1 MSILTEIQSKVKV
14 AKTLTNSFGNYK
26 YRNVES
32 IYEALKPLLAEHKAS
47 VVMSDEIVC
56 IGTRFYVKATASL
69 RDEKG
74 QEVAVSTAFAREDE
88 SKRGMDLAQLTGS
101 CSSYARKYAL
111 GGLFLLDDS
120 KDIDEMDNTAN
131 GNFNQKANNAFAK
144 VNNAVGGKN
153 ELDALK
159 AKMFEYCTKHGLTKE
174 QSVAFVDWLGLK
186 GNNDVGAWS
195 FRLSG
200 DIKRDIDDFC
210 EANSIER

>member
-14 AKTLTNSFGNYK
+14 AKTLTNNFGNYK

-120 KDIDEMDNTAN
+120 KDIDEMDNTTSHNPAVQKVAKQVN
-131 GNFNQKANNAFAK
+131 ANQK
-144 VNNAVGGKN
+144 
-153 ELDALK
+153 LDGVK
-159 AKMFEYCTKHGLTKE
+159 KRFFEAILGFGLARE
-174 QSVAFVDWLGLK
+174 QAAAFVEWYGLK
-186 GNNDVGAWS
+186 GNTNANDWE
-195 FRLSG
+195 LPLK
-200 DIKRDIDDFC
+200 DT
-210 EANSIER
+210 EALGQSVDEFLNLQ

>member
-14 AKTLTNSFGNYK
+14 AKTLTNNFGNYK

-74 QEVAVSTAFAREDE
+74 QEVGVSTAFAREDE

-120 KDIDEMDNTAN
+120 KDIDEMDNTSPAVQKVAKQVNAN
-131 GNFNQKANNAFAK
+131 LKLDGAK
-144 VNNAVGGKN
+144 KRF
-153 ELDALK
+153 
-159 AKMFEYCTKHGLTKE
+159 FEAITGFGLARE
-174 QSVAFVDWLGLK
+174 QAVAFVEWYGLK
-186 GNNDVGAWS
+186 GNTNANDWELALKDKDALG
-195 FRLSG
+195 LSV
-200 DIKRDIDDFC
+200 DEFL
-210 EANSIER
+210 NLQ